1 MNKVKDKI
9 TEIQEDFQVKFEI
22 INGNKKSIHQMENPK
37 LFLKQ
42 MFYQNFQ
49 RKNGQYFIQ
58 QKIS

>member
-37 LFLKQ
+37 LFLK
-42 MFYQNFQ
+42 
-49 RKNGQYFIQ
+49 
-58 QKIS
+58 